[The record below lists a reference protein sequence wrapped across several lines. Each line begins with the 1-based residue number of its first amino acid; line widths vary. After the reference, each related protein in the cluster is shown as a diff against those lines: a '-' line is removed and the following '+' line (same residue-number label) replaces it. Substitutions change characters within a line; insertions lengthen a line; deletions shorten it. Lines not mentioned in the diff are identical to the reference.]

1 MTLDSALAS
10 SGLLSAATRS
20 ANDSKRNYLSWL
32 FDAVVCALIL
42 AFGVL
47 QFSFYERSADFVGE
61 DVSYYEL
68 AHSLLQNHTYAFNG
82 TPETVQPP
90 GLPLIL
96 AIVCWS
102 FACAHTVLLRAAGL
116 FFTLGLLVAYWF
128 IRLAHGR
135 VVAAVSCLLVASSPV
150 GFAYITRWIVAAY
163 PYLLTSMVVLVSAL
177 KLDAADS
184 RAKRVSW
191 QLVLGLFLVA
201 SVLLQ
206 MSAFALIASLGVWL
220 TITSLTSRE
229 KALKR
234 IYKFLPP
241 IVLALLALSFWVQTG
256 LHTVRQWPLEGYPGS
271 YFSQVI
277 LKSGNQPELGR
288 ASFPDF
294 VLRFATNLHSYTEQF
309 VLMFTNTWIN
319 LSWASLG
326 FAGIVI
332 LVALG
337 LADSIL
343 RRRSRLDNWYFLF
356 YSGVYF
362 LWPWPIELRF
372 FLPVVPFLCA
382 YLFDG
387 IRALPYWAQERPR
400 PSGIVGLPLFA
411 VLGAGA
417 IFKSLHSPAGA
428 GHQLKLSA
436 VLWVLLALVSL
447 WMLWKNSNP
456 FLRIAGSLR
465 ASLKALPS
473 LRVSVGWALK
483 LAGVVLLFVH
493 ISAGFS
499 SDLELGQKNLHF
511 ALERSDLE
519 ADIEAAT
526 WLRAHASSDA
536 TVMARHVPITYHY
549 SARHVIWF
557 PPISSSKVLM
567 DGVLRLG
574 VRYIVVVSRNTNYY
588 LPPESICFDDL
599 RNAYPGA
606 FQQVMHGRNFEIYQV
621 NLPAIPLH
629 NPLSTN
635 SQAGPR

>member
-1 MTLDSALAS
+1 MTLDSAFAS
-10 SGLLSAATRS
+10 GGLLSAAARS
-20 ANDSKRNYLSWL
+20 ANESKRNYFSWL

-47 QFSFYERSADFVGE
+47 QFTFYERSADFVEE
-61 DVSYYEL
+61 DVAYYEL

-96 AIVCWS
+96 AIVCRFFPCTHS
-102 FACAHTVLLRAAGL
+102 VLLRAVGL

-128 IRLAHGR
+128 LRLAHGR
-135 VVAAVSCLLVASSPV
+135 IVAAVSCLLVASSPV
-150 GFAYITRWIVAAY
+150 GFAYTTLWIVAAY
-163 PYLLTSMVVLVSAL
+163 PYLLTSMVALLSAL

-206 MSAFALIASLGVWL
+206 TSALALIVSLGVWL
-220 TITSLTSRE
+220 TLTSLTSGG

-234 IYKFLPP
+234 MYMFLPP
-241 IVLALLALSFWVQTG
+241 IVLALLALISWIRIG

-271 YFSQVI
+271 YFSQLI

-288 ASFPDF
+288 ASFSDF
-294 VLRFATNLHSYTEQF
+294 VLRFGTNLHSYTEQF
-309 VLMFTNTWIN
+309 VLMITDTWID

-326 FAGIVI
+326 FAGIVL

-343 RRRSRLDNWYFLF
+343 RRRSRPHDWYFLF
-356 YSGVYF
+356 YSGIYF
-362 LWPWPIELRF
+362 LWPWTTELRF
-372 FLPVVPFLCA
+372 FLPVVPLLCV
-382 YLFDG
+382 YFFDG
-387 IRALPYWAQERPR
+387 IRASPYWVQERPR
-400 PSGIVGLPLFA
+400 LSGIVGLPLFV

-417 IFKSLHSPAGA
+417 IFKSLYSPAGA

-436 VLWVLLALVSL
+436 ALWVLLALVSL
-447 WMLWKNSNP
+447 WMLWRNSSP
-456 FLRIAGSLR
+456 FVRIAGFLR
-465 ASLKALPS
+465 ASLRALPS
-473 LRVSVGWALK
+473 LRFSIVWALR
-483 LAGVVLLFVH
+483 LAGVALLFIH
-493 ISAGFS
+493 ISAGFY

-511 ALERSDLE
+511 TLGRSGME

-526 WLRAHASSDA
+526 WLREHTSSSA

-557 PPISSSKVLM
+557 PPISSPKVLM
-567 DGVLRLG
+567 DGVQRLG
-574 VRYIVVVSRNTNYY
+574 VQYIVVVSRSTNYY
-588 LPPESICFDDL
+588 LPPESICFDRL

-606 FQQVMHGRNFEIYQV
+606 FQQVMHGKNFEIYQDD
-621 NLPAIPLH
+621 LPAMPLQ
-629 NPLSTN
+629 NPPGAN